1 MNNLI
6 TSGILKNCDSIYDT
20 IGVDKDLILVNYID
34 FNSEITLSEENKVLD
49 PEGINYRGI
58 SKIILNENAKR
69 YVFEGLNNSVIPS
82 ITSEEREDGK
92 MMYSHEVSFI
102 AYSKSSQDREIM
114 ESLSKSKVIAITKDL
129 STGLYELFGGKVGL
143 SLKSISRQYT
153 GSQNSNFYSITLGTS
168 DIAVLKEDAMGKLS
182 EKIILL
188 SDGINIQES
197 IFKQGDS
204 QIFETSTD
212 YRYIYNVSIN
222 GINIRES
229 EYQILS
235 ESQIKII
242 KTLVIGDTIILKY
255 SYQKMEEREEFV
267 WTGGVQTFSLANSFL
282 KIINVFVNGID
293 LSNTQF
299 STTLPNKINILDT
312 LDLNDGIII
321 NYQKL

>member
-49 PEGINYRGI
+49 PQNINYRGI
-58 SKIILNENAKR
+58 SKIILNENAQT
-69 YVFEGLNNSVIPS
+69 YVFEGSHNSVIP
-82 ITSEEREDGK
+82 TVTNELREDNK
-92 MMYSHEVSFI
+92 MLYSHEVSFI
-102 AYSKSSQDREIM
+102 AYSKKSEDRKIM

-129 STGLYELFGGKVGL
+129 STGLYELFGGKAGL
-143 SLKSISRQYT
+143 TLKSISRQYS
-153 GSQNSNFYSITLGTS
+153 GSQNSNFYSITLATPE
-168 DIAVLKEDAMGKLS
+168 IAFLKEDTMGELS

-212 YRYIYNVSIN
+212 YRYIYNISIN

-229 EYQILS
+229 EYEILS

-267 WTGGVQTFSLANSFL
+267 WISGSQTFSLANSFL
-282 KIINVFVNGID
+282 KVINVFVNGID

-299 STTLPNKINILDT
+299 STTIPNKINILDT
-312 LDLNDGIII
+312 LNVNDGIII
-321 NYQKL
+321 NYEKL